1 MRPSGKAG
9 RILSVNEQHQS
20 VAQTWNRGPCEYW
33 LCALASWAM
42 GALWRCTP
50 WHSFPLRNSDTPCAR
65 ITAAPDVSPPAVVP
79 RGLEPRTLRLLAVR
93 SDQLS
98 YETCV
103 KGRQPKSNLPVLHW
117 PGISLDSI
125 CISLARLSDPH
136 GPMQNTVQHPSTV
149 VTPAHHED
157 GWSHAGLNRGPYG
170 Y

>member
-1 MRPSGKAG
+1 MRPISAEA
-9 RILSVNEQHQS
+9 REARTWTSVDQLSVRHA
-20 VAQTWNRGPCEYW
+20 AQVLG
-33 LCALASWAM
+33 LM
-42 GALWRCTP
+42 
-50 WHSFPLRNSDTPCAR
+50 
-65 ITAAPDVSPPAVVP
+65 VP

-157 GWSHAGLNRGPYG
+157 VWSHAGLNRGPYG